1 MKKMLTIGL
10 SLLVLASTATP
21 VLSVESSELRDF
33 TYEPQLS
40 TNVSQPSKLNPQQN
54 GVQVSEPGFKV
65 FQFPR
70 TQIPRIDGDFSDWDI
85 VPDSY
90 SVGIDEMWD
99 DTGKHQGTDRSTLDV
114 KVKVGWVNGLNRL
127 YFLYEAYDD
136 YWDFNQLSLRN
147 DTYEVIVDADL
158 SGGPH
163 TDEFRLNPDVK
174 PRIDAFFEFQNQHA
188 QNYHIMTPPTEG
200 KSWTM
205 VWGPQQWLKYLPYA
219 NYAYDYAFSHGEG
232 GRLRMEFYITPF
244 DYASP
249 EGPEKSVESRLYEH
263 KKIGL
268 CWAVIDYDGGEGNNG
283 FWNLSK
289 HHQVYGN
296 ASMQRLFTLMPLE
309 PQLRKA
315 VECDWTFYVV
325 PDTRTVSFRDQS
337 YGNITHW
344 HWDFGDGSTSDEQNP
359 VHTYQRDFAHY
370 VVTLTVSGPEGE
382 ARQCKV
388 WEVCVRDLKNPS
400 NTPYD

>member
-1 MKKMLTIGL
+1 MCMALLAIASINAQDATI
-10 SLLVLASTATP
+10 
-21 VLSVESSELRDF
+21 
-33 TYEPQLS
+33 
-40 TNVSQPSKLNPQQN
+40 
-54 GVQVSEPGFKV
+54 QVTEPGFKV

-90 SVGIDEMWD
+90 AVTIDEMWD
-99 DTGKHQGTDRSTLDV
+99 DSGKHPIVDRSTLDI

-127 YFLYEAYDD
+127 YFMYEANDD
-136 YWDFNQLSLRN
+136 FWDFNQLSLHN
-147 DTYEVIVDADL
+147 DTYEIVVDGDL

-163 TDEFRLNPDVK
+163 TDEFRLNPKVK
-174 PRIDAFFEFQNQHA
+174 SRMDAFFEFQNQHA

-219 NYAYDYAFSHGEG
+219 NYAYDYHCTHGEK

-249 EGPEKSVESRLYEH
+249 DGPQQSVESRLYEH

-268 CWAVIDYDGGEGNNG
+268 SWAVIDYDGKQEYNG

-289 HHQVYGN
+289 HHEMFGN
-296 ASMQRLFTLMPLE
+296 SSMLCLFTLMPLE
-309 PQLRKA
+309 PQFRQP
-315 VECDWTFYVV
+315 VECEWSFSVV
-325 PDTRTVSFRDQS
+325 PDTRTVCFRDQS
-337 YGNITHW
+337 YGHITSW
-344 HWDFGDGSTSDEQNP
+344 HWDFGDGTTSDEQHP
-359 VHTYQRDFAHY
+359 IHTYSRDFAHY
-370 VVTLTVSGPEGE
+370 VVTLTVTGPEGT

-388 WEVCVRDLKNPS
+388 WEVCVRDRQHPS

>member
-1 MKKMLTIGL
+1 MKKALAFIGMML
-10 SLLVLASTATP
+10 LAINVTA
-21 VLSVESSELRDF
+21 
-33 TYEPQLS
+33 
-40 TNVSQPSKLNPQQN
+40 QPE
-54 GVQVSEPGFKV
+54 VQVTEPGFKV

-90 SVGIDEMWD
+90 TVTIDEMWD
-99 DTGKHQGTDRSTLDV
+99 DTGKHPAIDRSTLDI

-136 YWDFNQLSLRN
+136 FWDFDQLSLHN
-147 DTYEVIVDADL
+147 DTYEIVVDGDL

-163 TDEFRLNPDVK
+163 TDEFRLNPAVK
-174 PRIDAFFEFQNQHA
+174 SRMDAFFEFQNQHA

-219 NYAYDYAFSHGEG
+219 NYAYDYSFSHGESG
-232 GRLRMEFYITPF
+232 TLRMEFYITPF

-249 EGPEKSVESRLYEH
+249 EGPEKSVESRLYEN

-268 CWAVIDYDGGEGNNG
+268 AWAVIDYDGQQKNNG

-289 HHQVYGN
+289 HHQMFGN

-309 PQLRKA
+309 PQFRKA
-315 VECDWTFYVV
+315 VECDWTFTVV
-325 PDTRTVSFRDQS
+325 PDTRTVCFQDNS
-337 YGNITHW
+337 YGSITSW
-344 HWDFGDGSTSDEQNP
+344 HWDFGDGTTSDEQNP
-359 VHTYQRDFAHY
+359 VHTYPRDFAHY
-370 VVTLTVSGPEGE
+370 VVTLTVTGPEGS
-382 ARQCKV
+382 ARCCKV
-388 WEVCVRDLKNPS
+388 WEVCVRDLKHPS

>member
-1 MKKMLTIGL
+1 MHISTLMVQKLMMKKLMIGCTLL
-10 SLLVLASTATP
+10 SLTC
-21 VLSVESSELRDF
+21 LSARAEGGND
-33 TYEPQLS
+33 
-40 TNVSQPSKLNPQQN
+40 
-54 GVQVSEPGFKV
+54 VQVREPGFKV

-70 TQIPRIDGDFSDWDI
+70 TAIPRIDGDFSDWDI

-90 SVGIDEMWD
+90 RVGIDEMWD
-99 DTGKHQGTDRSTLDV
+99 DTKRHPAVDRSTLDISV
-114 KVKVGWVNGLNRL
+114 RVGWVEGLNRL
-127 YFLYEAYDD
+127 YFCYEAYDD
-136 YWDFNQLSLRN
+136 FWDFNQLSLRN
-147 DTYEVIVDADL
+147 DTYEVVVDADL

-163 TDEFRLNPDVK
+163 TDEFRLNADVK
-174 PRIDAFFEFQNQHA
+174 SRIDGFFEFQNIHA

-219 NYAYDYAFSHGEG
+219 NYAYDYDFSHGQS
-232 GRLRMEFYITPF
+232 GRLRLEFYITPF
-244 DYASP
+244 DFASSD
-249 EGPEKSVESRLYEH
+249 GPEKSVESRLYEN

-283 FWNLSK
+283 FWNLSR

-309 PQLRKA
+309 RQFRKP
-315 VECDWTFYVV
+315 VECDWTFTVV
-325 PDTRTVSFRDQS
+325 PDTRTVSFRDKS
-337 YGNITHW
+337 YGNITSW
-344 HWDFGDGSTSDEQNP
+344 HWDFGDGTTSTEQNP
-359 VHTYQRDFAHY
+359 VHTYSRDFAHY
-370 VVTLTVSGPEGE
+370 IVTLTVEGPEGT